1 MGHRLQQRF
10 RKLHFVMR
18 KKKWRQ
24 QIVDLGRQ
32 IDRVGKLFGEAEALA
47 PARQSRSS
55 RTHQAFGNVRSQAS
69 SLHKAI
75 TDAFACACDTP
86 HAFKLV
92 MAKAPKIPTSWPG
105 ANPPSRILKVS
116 FPLCSRAWAMPRTV
130 LKKQDAWC
138 SFDTTMVS
146 PPETSRPLLSNSSF
160 GGSRSSISS
169 SSRGGQSSLPSR
181 GSISTRTDATTP
193 LLSASPGCAS
203 YLETPLTDPLDTF
216 ITSLFTA
223 SGRPIPIRDLCGT
236 LRTETGSLTTGYLDD
251 GRGSYHILSTDP
263 EFSFTSAE
271 IRHVISLKAILTNQD
286 PALEDETTRAGA
298 LPRRQRMSIALT
310 LAYALLELYPTPW
323 MPRSVRKLDVYFFQ
337 RKDGKIMI
345 DNPFFLCES
354 SPPPQQQ
361 RQHQEADAAPAN
373 TTYEESVD
381 DSNALLVLGIVIM
394 ELWFGQTI
402 ESRSFYRD
410 HSDETGKEK
419 AFTSF
424 TAALEWQKKTIDEAG
439 VTLHDITNRC
449 IRGNFGEPTMDFG
462 NGSCVKAV
470 HDQVVKPLEGMLGY
484 IWPVKGAV

>member
-32 IDRVGKLFGEAEALA
+32 IDRVGKLFGEAQALA
-47 PARQSRSS
+47 PARQSRGS
-55 RTHQAFGNVRSQAS
+55 RTHQAFGHVRSQAS

-75 TDAFACACDTP
+75 TDAFACACETP
-86 HAFKLV
+86 HAFKLIL
-92 MAKAPKIPTSWPG
+92 AKPPKIPSSWLG
-105 ANPPSRILKVS
+105 GNTPSRILKVS
-116 FPLCSRAWAMPRTV
+116 FPLCSRAWTMPRIV
-130 LKKQDAWC
+130 LEKHDAWR
-138 SFDTTMVS
+138 SFNTTMVS
-146 PPETSRPLLSNSSF
+146 VPETDKLLLAESSF

-169 SSRGGQSSLPSR
+169 SSRDGQSSMSSR
-181 GSISTRTDATTP
+181 GSISTRTDATSP
-193 LLSASPGCAS
+193 LLSTSPGCS
-203 YLETPLTDPLDTF
+203 PSCLGPPLADPLDTF
-216 ITSLFTA
+216 AASLSA
-223 SGRPIPIRDLCGT
+223 ISGRPIPIRDLCGT
-236 LRTETGSLTTGYLDD
+236 IRTESGSLSTGYLDD

-271 IRHVISLKAILTNQD
+271 INRVISLREILVDQD
-286 PALEDETTRAGA
+286 SALEDETTRAGA
-298 LPRRQRMSIALT
+298 LPRRQRMSIALA

-323 MPRSVRKLDVYFFQ
+323 MPRSVRRLEVYFFQ

-354 SPPPQQQ
+354 SLPPQQPNKQ
-361 RQHQEADAAPAN
+361 QEAHA
-373 TTYEESVD
+373 YEEFVD
-381 DSNALLVLGIVIM
+381 DSNALLALGIVIM

-402 ESRSFYRD
+402 ESRSFYKD
-410 HSDETGKEK
+410 YCDETGKEK

-424 TAALEWQKKTIDEAG
+424 TAAMEWQKKTIDEAG

-449 IRGNFGEPTMDFG
+449 IRGNFGEPTMDLS

-484 IWPVKGAV
+484 IWPVKGAI